1 MGPIAG
7 QNTATELF
15 ELTSPVEPVIAN
27 AEAELLDHAF
37 DTTFHMSGVQAYLE
51 YYQLQ

>member
-7 QNTATELF
+7 QNTAAEAF
-15 ELTSPVEPVIAN
+15 ELTPPVESTIDYE
-27 AEAELLDHAF
+27 EAERLNHAF
-37 DTTFHMSGVQAYLE
+37 DTAFHMSGVQAYLE